1 MIELVGI
8 ILFVVLLI
16 SNRSLAG
23 RLNVLEAKM
32 KSGIPAK
39 GNMQGAVATPPPQV
53 AVAQTI
59 VTGGMEE
66 YLGQPV
72 AGPTVVPAYAMS
84 QPRQPDVAE
93 RFGTWIK
100 EDWLMKVGAFLVIIG
115 CGWFVSYA
123 FANNWIGPVG
133 RISLGIIVGA
143 LVMVLGFWRMMRFPQ
158 QGGVFMALG
167 AGMTILSIFAGRS
180 VYQFFTP
187 ASAIVFDFIIAAFV
201 SFASYKFNL
210 RSLALS
216 AQILA
221 FAAPLLVAG
230 QTDSIFLFSYLLVIS
245 LATLVLAGLMA
256 WRGLIL
262 SSLVFVGMYSTP
274 YLIAPHGGMGMYST
288 DASLVLNFAYIFA
301 MLYLLSGMFA
311 VVKRGVTEANNEIV
325 LALLNG
331 VFLFL
336 WIYNV
341 PGKEWQTLLFAAW
354 AMVFAVGSFIAFRF
368 SSKPDPFY
376 AYGSVAVAFI
386 AAATAAQ
393 LDGAALTIAF
403 TIEVCLLVVVVLAL
417 TKNTKAAT
425 STSIL
430 FIAPVALSLAS
441 MSRYLVS
448 KELFTKDAFVLLVL
462 ALTLIIAGRLIRT
475 AEKEYQTK
483 ENTNLWVV
491 LIVFGT
497 MYIWFVIWCFL
508 HILMPLAPDMA
519 TFSALTVYTIVGL
532 WAYFVGLFSGDT
544 ARKVYGAAL
553 LGFVV
558 LRLLFVDVW
567 SMALAGRVITFFVIG
582 ILLMSTAF
590 LTKRKAASGQ

>member
-1 MIELVGI
+1 MPG
-8 ILFVVLLI
+8 
-16 SNRSLAG
+16 S
-23 RLNVLEAKM
+23 
-32 KSGIPAK
+32 
-39 GNMQGAVATPPPQV
+39 VATSLPHPL
-53 AVAQTI
+53 VAQTV

-66 YLGQPV
+66 QVSQPD
-72 AGPTVVPAYAMS
+72 AVPAAATFVTA
-84 QPRQPDVAE
+84 QPRQLNPLE
-93 RFGTWIK
+93 TFGTWLK
-100 EDWLMKVGAFLVIIG
+100 EDWLMKVGAFLFIIG

-133 RISLGIIVGA
+133 RISIGIIAGV
-143 LVMVLGFWRMMRFPQ
+143 LVMAFGFWRMIRFPQ

-167 AGMTILSIFAGRS
+167 AGMAILSIFAGRS
-180 VYQFFTP
+180 IYHFFTP
-187 ASAIVFDFIIAAFV
+187 VSAIMFDFIIAAFV

-210 RSLALS
+210 RSLALT

-230 QTDSIFLFSYLLVIS
+230 QTDSVFLFSYMLVIS
-245 LATLVLAGLMA
+245 LATLVLAGLMG

-262 SSLVFVGMYSTP
+262 SSLVFVGMYSIP
-274 YLIAPHGGMGMYST
+274 YLIASHGGMGSMYST
-288 DASLVLNFAYIFA
+288 DAPLVLNFAYIFA

-311 VVKRGVTEANNEIV
+311 VVRQGVQEAKNEIV
-325 LALLNG
+325 LALMNG

-341 PGKEWQTLLFAAW
+341 PGKEWQTLLFATW
-354 AMVFAVGSFIAFRF
+354 AIVFAVGSFIAFRF

-403 TIEVCLLVVVVLAL
+403 TIEVCLLVMIVLAL
-417 TKNTKAAT
+417 TKDTKAAT
-425 STSIL
+425 STSLL
-430 FIAPVALSLAS
+430 FIAPVALSFAS

-448 KELFTKDAFVLLVL
+448 NEIFTKDSFVLLIL
-462 ALTLIIAGRLIRT
+462 AFSLIAAGRLIRM
-475 AEKEYQTK
+475 AEKEHQVG
-483 ENTNLWVV
+483 EGSNLCVV

-519 TFSALTVYTIVGL
+519 TFSALTVYTIAGL
-532 WAYFVGLFSGDT
+532 WAYFVGLSGGDT
-544 ARKVYGAAL
+544 ARRVYGAAL
-553 LGFVV
+553 LVFVV

-567 SMALAGRVITFFVIG
+567 KMELSGRVITFFVIG

-590 LTKRKAASGQ
+590 LTKRKSASRQVV